1 MTDSWNTEPKATE
14 SPEAAESSE
23 AAENGETAV
32 EEEDATL
39 LGHDPVLGPSDPEAD
54 EHGDNLTRVDE
65 DQL

>member
-1 MTDSWNTEPKATE
+1 MTDSWETEPKATE
-14 SPEAAESSE
+14 SSE
-23 AAENGETAV
+23 ATEKETAV

>member
-1 MTDSWNTEPKATE
+1 MTDSGDTEPKTTE
-14 SPEAAESSE
+14 DE
-23 AAENGETAV
+23 ETADADG
-32 EEEDATL
+32 DATL

>member
-14 SPEAAESSE
+14 SSE
-23 AAENGETAV
+23 AAEKETAV